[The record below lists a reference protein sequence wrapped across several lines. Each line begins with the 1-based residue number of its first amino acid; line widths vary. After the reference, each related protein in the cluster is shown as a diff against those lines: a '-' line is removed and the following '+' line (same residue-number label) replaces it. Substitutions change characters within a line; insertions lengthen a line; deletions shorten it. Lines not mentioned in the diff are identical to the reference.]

1 MCLVELI
8 GTETQEATAEDPGC
22 VSVVTILCQVLPAL
36 GRPIFAEQTH
46 LQAFREFIL
55 FSACILQTK
64 LSSESQIWGW
74 EDDSLG
80 KELAMKARR
89 TEFRSPVLINARR
102 AWKLACKYL
111 FRSGR

>member
-74 EDDSLG
+74 EVDSLG
-80 KELAMKARR
+80 KELAMKAHNPE
-89 TEFRSPVLINARR
+89 TT
-102 AWKLACKYL
+102 
-111 FRSGR
+111 